1 MEELEFNEEL
11 LKGAGLS
18 DADIQKVSWINNNYK
33 VYPGM
38 LLVTIPESAY
48 EDNALES
55 GFNTDN
61 KEELTEHQKKA
72 SLQQRKNFEE
82 EYLKK
87 GDELL
92 VLARGKV
99 EENDVTG
106 IFNFSNP
113 GDLVTLHGHARLQG
127 IDLDMSYVASDGSLV
142 DTIHVTILRGSDVL
156 MKRK

>member
-1 MEELEFNEEL
+1 MGELIFNEEL
-11 LKGAGLS
+11 LKESGLS
-18 DADIQKVSWINNNYK
+18 DADIQKLKWINNEYD

-48 EDNALES
+48 ENNALES

-92 VLARGKV
+92 VLAVG
-99 EENDVTG
+99 EIQENNVTG

-142 DTIHVTILRGSDVL
+142 DSIHVTILRGSDVL